1 MSDAVLE
8 GAALA
13 KSFPAGRGR
22 EPVTALH
29 GVDLRLAPGE
39 RLALIGRSGSGKTT
53 LLRLLLALERPTAG
67 SVLCEGR
74 PVRPG
79 RVSTLRWYRRL
90 VQYVPQDPAGSLD
103 PRMTVEQLVTDPLR
117 RLVLPGDHRRLA
129 LEALERVHLGTEF
142 LHRRRAEISGG
153 QAQRVAIA
161 RAVATGSRVL
171 LADEPVSGLDLP
183 LRDEVLRLL
192 AELSETR
199 GLGIVLVTHD
209 LDAARRLCERGLVM
223 ASGRIVESGP
233 TSRLLTDPAH
243 DETRL
248 LLDSIPRLPAA
259 SRADAVPGQG
269 AGGG

>member
-1 MSDAVLE
+1 MSTPLLE
-8 GAALA
+8 GTALARTFPSRGGRDVVAAL
-13 KSFPAGRGR
+13 R
-22 EPVTALH
+22 
-29 GVDLRLAPGE
+29 GVDVRLAPGE

-53 LLRLLLALERPTAG
+53 LLRILLALERPTAG
-67 SVLCEGR
+67 TVRCDGR
-74 PVRPG
+74 AVQPG
-79 RVSTLRWYRRL
+79 RVSRLRWYRRL

-103 PRMTVEQLVTDPLR
+103 PRMTIEQLVTDPLR
-117 RLVLPGDHRRLA
+117 RLQLPGDHRRLA
-129 LEALERVHLGTEF
+129 LEALERVHLTSEF

-199 GLGIVLVTHD
+199 GLAIVLVTHD
-209 LDAARRLCERGLVM
+209 LDAARRLCERSLVM

-233 TSRLLTDPAH
+233 TSRLLSDPEH

-248 LLDSIPRLPAA
+248 LLDSIPRLPA
-259 SRADAVPGQG
+259 SRAGAPSGQE